1 MSMSKER
8 TGVYKVTFEVECC
21 EDRIEKYLNH
31 KRWGKDPREEG
42 DAEEFINHFVKQH
55 IEAGFCRVKM
65 PLAPHARSLDWV
77 FKWGHKGMK
86 TCKIVRVGDSEY

>member
-1 MSMSKER
+1 MKGIYEI
-8 TGVYKVTFEVECC
+8 TFEVECC

-31 KRWGKDPREEG
+31 KRWSHCPRTEG
-42 DAEEFINHFVKQH
+42 DLEEFVTKFAKRH

-77 FKWGHKGMK
+77 FKWGQKGMESCSVVK
-86 TCKIVRVGDSEY
+86 LREEEDT